1 MECYTGKRAF
11 KRASERRGPMRDARE
26 ATRERARPF
35 SGVLT

>member
-26 ATRERARPF
+26 ATREPARF
-35 SGVLT
+35 RVF